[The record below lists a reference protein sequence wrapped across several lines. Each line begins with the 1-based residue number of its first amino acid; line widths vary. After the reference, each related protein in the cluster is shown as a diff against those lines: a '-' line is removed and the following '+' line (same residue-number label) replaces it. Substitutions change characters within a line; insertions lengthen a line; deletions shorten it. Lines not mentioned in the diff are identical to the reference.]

1 MDLTAGKSL
10 KTEKHRRSIRREE
23 MNTISRSAKKR
34 DATRMRGERAERRS
48 KRRNGVLAPLIGSD
62 QPADVP
68 ERNSYATPES
78 QLPTEKEK
86 DNENWMDSIQLDD
99 TPLFQPRSS
108 NASCSSTSAH
118 QTATPLTSKP
128 QRDPPD
134 HSDPDPPDSD
144 DSFGSDDYGNSSDEF
159 SSDEDEIELYPR
171 KVHKDLMK
179 VQYPFDGTKKKY
191 WKWKDDI
198 TNHLDSYG
206 LAEYLLIPVP
216 QVHRMRSAMRFN
228 AKKVYCF
235 LFVCLQRN
243 AKLKIAAPFYKHK
256 PHRVW
261 LKLEDEYDKKTMASL
276 LDLTNELMTLKK
288 KENETVNDY
297 VSRGMALAIESAEND
312 EPVSEHRMMA
322 LLLRGL
328 GPEFQP
334 METLKYQKD
343 LSFED
348 LVDSLAHFEE
358 KVLSKYGKESG
369 FGFPPRVGLLAEA
382 KEEKRWRTGKKFK
395 PGDRRPD
402 GSTVRQGHCHWCGVT
417 GHWKDECRRRRSK
430 ESPRPLLVKHFSH
443 NLQ

>member
-1 MDLTAGKSL
+1 M
-10 KTEKHRRSIRREE
+10 
-23 MNTISRSAKKR
+23 
-34 DATRMRGERAERRS
+34 
-48 KRRNGVLAPLIGSD
+48 IGSD

-68 ERNSYATPES
+68 ERNSYVTPKS

-216 QVHRMRSAMRFN
+216 QVHRMQSAMRFN

-235 LFVCLQRN
+235 LFITQ
-243 AKLKIAAPFYKHK
+243 I
-256 PHRVW
+256 
-261 LKLEDEYDKKTMASL
+261 
-276 LDLTNELMTLKK
+276 
-288 KENETVNDY
+288 
-297 VSRGMALAIESAEND
+297 
-312 EPVSEHRMMA
+312 SER
-322 LLLRGL
+322 
-328 GPEFQP
+328 FI
-334 METLKYQKD
+334 
-343 LSFED
+343 F
-348 LVDSLAHFEE
+348 
-358 KVLSKYGKESG
+358 
-369 FGFPPRVGLLAEA
+369 
-382 KEEKRWRTGKKFK
+382 
-395 PGDRRPD
+395 
-402 GSTVRQGHCHWCGVT
+402 
-417 GHWKDECRRRRSK
+417 
-430 ESPRPLLVKHFSH
+430 
-443 NLQ
+443 